1 MPITGTKADIP
12 KKSRKKDLEDV
23 AGMASSATASG
34 GKFDEKLPGEKPP
47 KNPGKHRKVFNLKFP
62 AFYVQLCTIKGFYKC
77 IIWIDSFLQFLPVVE
92 GKGMGNQEK
101 QQNDKILNAL
111 LAKSSEDQMDVG
123 RVIFRIKYL
132 ELICI

>member
-1 MPITGTKADIP
+1 
-12 KKSRKKDLEDV
+12 
-23 AGMASSATASG
+23 
-34 GKFDEKLPGEKPP
+34 
-47 KNPGKHRKVFNLKFP
+47 
-62 AFYVQLCTIKGFYKC
+62 
-77 IIWIDSFLQFLPVVE
+77 
-92 GKGMGNQEK
+92 MGNQEK